1 MTRTKIVL
9 AACLVMLARA
19 DMARSDGFD
28 DWLAGN
34 PTDENLDGNFDVI
47 DYFIWAADNGGV
59 PVPPPEEA
67 PPFTDWQADGG
78 FDADFSGAIDIIDY
92 YVIFPDAWLAEV
104 PEDLDGDGDEDFDDY
119 ILWITQLGLPLP
131 PPLDDPL
138 PASFD
143 DWLATNPPDQNFDG
157 ILDHIDWYI
166 TDSNAWLIEAAED
179 LNGDGN
185 STIDDYFI
193 WAADNGGI
201 PLPPPEEAPPF
212 TDWQADGG
220 FDMATPGSPRPAK
233 TWMAASTSISTIL
246 FSGLSDRS

>member
-28 DWLAGN
+28 DWLAVN

-47 DYFIWAADNGGV
+47 DYYLSDPNAFIAESGIDLDGDGDTDFDDYFIWAADNGGV
-59 PVPPPEEA
+59 PV
-67 PPFTDWQADGG
+67 
-78 FDADFSGAIDIIDY
+78 
-92 YVIFPDAWLAEV
+92 
-104 PEDLDGDGDEDFDDY
+104 
-119 ILWITQLGLPLP
+119 
-131 PPLDDPL
+131 
-138 PASFD
+138 
-143 DWLATNPPDQNFDG
+143 
-157 ILDHIDWYI
+157 
-166 TDSNAWLIEAAED
+166 
-179 LNGDGN
+179 
-185 STIDDYFI
+185 
-193 WAADNGGI
+193 
-201 PLPPPEEAPPF
+201 PPPEEAPPF